1 MERED
6 NDSKNNRYKECY
18 YAGGSSEY
26 ISCLN
31 PDKVREFLHPL
42 VDVNFWKI
50 NSLVDYYLQKPLH
63 DVMGF
68 KRELNGIIMDIALQW
83 YVSPFAPTIFDGWCL

>member
-42 VDVNFWKI
+42 VDVNF
-50 NSLVDYYLQKPLH
+50 
-63 DVMGF
+63 
-68 KRELNGIIMDIALQW
+68 
-83 YVSPFAPTIFDGWCL
+83 